1 MSKEYDHIAAF
12 HYSAFRPPLHSQI
25 LSEHLDVR
33 PGHSVGLDIGSGV
46 GHSSISL
53 AEYCSKVIGVEPS
66 REMLDKSIPHPRVEY
81 ALYDRKYLDFE
92 NEHFDIITFAGSL
105 HYAKSPQ
112 MLDEVLRV
120 SKNGAKI
127 VIYDFE
133 LLLNDITGMIDIDG
147 SAKQKSKYDHQTNL
161 SGSDRKNIETEQVA
175 KKSVSVE
182 IGTPDL
188 AHLLLSA
195 KDNYRLFLKL
205 FGPAD
210 LYKKVLKKLNSVL
223 TAEVV
228 MIEGIAYIAIYTV
241 MK

>member
-12 HYSAFRPPLHSQI
+12 HYSAFRPALHSQI
-25 LSEHLDVR
+25 LKEFLD
-33 PGHSVGLDIGSGV
+33 GHSVHSIGLDIGSGV
-46 GHSSISL
+46 GHSSIALS
-53 AEYCSKVIGVEPS
+53 EHCTKVIGIEPS
-66 REMLDKSIPHPRVEY
+66 IEMLDRSIPHPRVEY
-81 ALYDRKYLDFE
+81 ALYDGKHLDFE

-112 MLDEVLRV
+112 MLDEVIRV

-133 LLLNDITGMIDIDG
+133 LVLDDILGILDIDG
-147 SAKQKSKYDHQTNL
+147 SATQKSTYNHQVNL

-175 KKSVSVE
+175 KKSVTME
-182 IGTPDL
+182 IGTPNL
-188 AHLLLSA
+188 AHLLLSS
-195 KDNYRLFLKL
+195 KVNYRFLLKL
-205 FGPAD
+205 FRPGD

-223 TAEVV
+223 TAEIAR
-228 MIEGIAYIAIYTV
+228 IEGFAYIAIYKV